1 MAEKLRDSEN
11 RRAEAAAEI
20 NSLHSGYFKDTT
32 ELKEQNN
39 LLKNEIAQLT
49 ERLDKN
55 WWQRLWGLFS
65 R

>member
-1 MAEKLRDSEN
+1 MAEKLKHSEN

-20 NSLHSGYFKDTT
+20 NSLHSGYLKKVT
-32 ELKEQNN
+32 ELKGHNRF
-39 LLKNEIAQLT
+39 LKKHIAFLT
-49 ERLDKN
+49 VRLDKN